1 MDLFS
6 VTRNKEEILKQ
17 EIKPK
22 PTCVIY
28 NMEKKQRI
36 HTKLVFW
43 VIFIK

>member
-6 VTRNKEEILKQ
+6 VTGNKEKILKQ

-28 NMEKKQRI
+28 NMGKKKKKATQN
-36 HTKLVFW
+36 
-43 VIFIK
+43 